1 MIKERREGRFTVI
14 QRERYM
20 QQIRDFMDK
29 PVIKIITGMRRS
41 GKSALLELTRQE
53 LLGRGI
59 DRKNIISINF
69 ESLRYA
75 ALKDY
80 KALYAEISAKAEQ
93 VSGRVYI
100 LLDEIQEVGSWEQV
114 VNSFRVDFDCDIY
127 VTGSNARLLSG
138 ELATL
143 LAGRYV
149 EIRVYPLDFK
159 EYLDFAATNEEE
171 ASLSKQEQFANFLR
185 FGGLPGIHQMK
196 WEETRIM
203 QYLHDIYNSVLL
215 KDVIARNKIRDTALL
230 ESIVLY
236 LMDNIG
242 NTFSAKTISDFLK
255 SQGRKLST
263 ETVYNY
269 LKALKSAFLIH
280 KAVRFDIKGK
290 RVLETQ
296 EKYYL
301 SDLGLRHAVMGY
313 RDNDIAGLLEN
324 TVYLE
329 LLRRGYSVKIGKQ
342 DVAEVDFVAD
352 KADDRLYIQVCYVL
366 TPENTDREFAPLE
379 AVSDNYEK
387 LVLSTDTL
395 LRINRGGIKQKNI
408 VDFFMNN

>member
-1 MIKERREGRFTVI
+1 MIM
-14 QRERYM
+14 RERYM
-20 QQIRDFMDK
+20 RLIRDFMDK
-29 PVIKIITGMRRS
+29 PVVKIITGMRRS

-53 LLGRGI
+53 LLSRGVNE
-59 DRKNIISINF
+59 KNIVFINF
-69 ESLRYA
+69 ESLRYE

-80 KALYAEISAKAEQ
+80 KALYAEIAAKAEQ
-93 VSGRVYI
+93 TDGRVYI
-100 LLDEIQEVGSWEQV
+100 LLDEIQEVNAWEQV
-114 VNSFRVDFDCDIY
+114 INSLRVDFDCDIY
-127 VTGSNARLLSG
+127 VTGSNAKLLSG

-149 EIRVYPLDFK
+149 EIRVYPLDFE
-159 EYLDFAATNEEE
+159 EYLDFAAENADE
-171 ASLSKQEQFANFLR
+171 AKLSKQEHFANFLR

-196 WEETRIM
+196 WEESRVM

-236 LMDNIG
+236 LMDNVG

-269 LKALKSAFLIH
+269 LRALEGAFLIH
-280 KAVRFDIKGK
+280 KVVRFDIKGK
-290 RVLETQ
+290 RILETQ
-296 EKYYL
+296 EKYYHA
-301 SDLGLRHAVMGY
+301 DLGLRHAVMGY
-313 RDNDIAGLLEN
+313 RDDDIAGILEN

-329 LLRRGYSVKIGKQ
+329 LLRRGFSVNIGKQ
-342 DVAEVDFVAD
+342 DVAEVDFVATR
-352 KADDRLYIQVCYVL
+352 ADERVYIQVCYVL
-366 TPENTDREFAPLE
+366 TPENTEREFSPLE
-379 AVSDNYEK
+379 AISDNYEK

-395 LRINRGGIKQKNI
+395 LRINRGGIRQKNI
-408 VDFFMNN
+408 VDFLLDK

>member
-1 MIKERREGRFTVI
+1 LI

-41 GKSALLELTRQE
+41 GKSALLELTQQE

-59 DRKNIISINF
+59 SEKNIISINF
-69 ESLRYA
+69 ESLRYE

-80 KALYAEISAKAEQ
+80 KALYAEISSKAEQ
-93 VSGRVYI
+93 ASGRVYI
-100 LLDEIQEVGSWEQV
+100 LLDEIH
-114 VNSFRVDFDCDIY
+114 
-127 VTGSNARLLSG
+127 VTGSSARLLSG

-159 EYLDFAATNEEE
+159 EYLDFAATNEDE
-171 ASLSKQEQFANFLR
+171 AHLSKQEQFANFLR

-269 LKALKSAFLIH
+269 LKALESAFLIH

-301 SDLGLRHAVMGY
+301 SDLGLRHAVIGY
-313 RDNDIAGLLEN
+313 RDNDIAGVLEN

-329 LLRRGYSVKIGKQ
+329 LLRCGYSVHIGKQ
-342 DVAEVDFVAD
+342 DVAEVDFVAN
-352 KADDRLYIQVCYVL
+352 KVDDRLYIQVCYVL

-379 AVSDNYEK
+379 AIADNYEK

-395 LRINRGGIKQKNI
+395 LRINRDGIRQKNI
-408 VDFFMNN
+408 MNFLTENSG

>member
-1 MIKERREGRFTVI
+1 MI

-29 PVIKIITGMRRS
+29 PVVKVITGMRRC
-41 GKSALLELTRQE
+41 GKSALLELIREE

-59 DRKNIISINF
+59 EEKNIIFLNF
-69 ESLRYA
+69 ESIRYE

-80 KALYAEISAKAEQ
+80 RALYAEIARRAQSIG
-93 VSGRVYI
+93 GRVYL
-100 LLDEIQEVGSWEQV
+100 LLDEIQEVTLWEKA
-114 VNSFRVDFDCDIY
+114 VNSIRADLDCDIY
-127 VTGSNARLLSG
+127 ITGSNARLLSG

-149 EIRVYPLDFK
+149 EIRVYPLDFQ
-159 EYLDFAATNEEE
+159 EYLNFAAENPQE
-171 ASLSKQEQFANFLR
+171 ASLLRQEHFANFLR

-196 WEETRIM
+196 WDESRLM

-215 KDVIARNKIRDTALL
+215 KDVIARNRIRDTALL
-230 ESIVLY
+230 ESIVRY

-269 LKALKSAFLIH
+269 LKFLENAFLIH
-280 KAVRFDIKGK
+280 KAGRFDIKGK
-290 RVLETQ
+290 RILETR

-301 SDLGLRHAVMGY
+301 SDLGLRHAVIGY
-313 RDNDIAGLLEN
+313 HENDIAGILEN

-329 LLRRGYSVKIGKQ
+329 LLRRGWSVSIGKQ
-342 DVAEVDFVAD
+342 DVKEVDFVANRTD
-352 KADDRLYIQVCYVL
+352 ERLYIQVCYVL
-366 TPENTDREFAPLE
+366 TPENMEREFGPLE
-379 AVSDNYEK
+379 AIPDNYEK

-395 LRINRGGIKQKNI
+395 LKVNRGGIRQKNI
-408 VDFFMNN
+408 VDFLLEK

>member
-1 MIKERREGRFTVI
+1 MI

-20 QQIRDFMDK
+20 RQIRDFMDK
-29 PVIKIITGMRRS
+29 PVVKIITGMRRC
-41 GKSALLELTRQE
+41 GKSALLELTREE
-53 LLGRGI
+53 LRRRDIGEE
-59 DRKNIISINF
+59 NIISINF
-69 ESLRYA
+69 ESLRYE
-75 ALKDY
+75 ALKDFRM
-80 KALYAEISAKAEQ
+80 LYQEISKRAEHA
-93 VSGRVYI
+93 VGKVYI
-100 LLDEIQEVGSWEQV
+100 LLDEIQEVDSWEQV
-114 VNSFRVDFDCDIY
+114 INSLRVDFDCDIY
-127 VTGSNARLLSG
+127 VTGSNAKLLFG

-149 EIRVYPLDFK
+149 EIRVYPLDFQ
-159 EYLDFAATNEEE
+159 EYLDFAAENPDE
-171 ASLSKQEQFANFLR
+171 ASLTQQEQFANFLR

-196 WEETRIM
+196 WEESRVM

-230 ESIVLY
+230 ENIVLY

-242 NTFSAKTISDFLK
+242 NTFSAKTISNFLK

-269 LKALKSAFLIH
+269 LRALENAFLIH
-280 KAVRFDIKGK
+280 KVMRFDIKGK
-290 RVLETQ
+290 RILETQ

-313 RDNDIAGLLEN
+313 RDNDIGGGLEN

-329 LLRRGYSVKIGKQ
+329 LLRRGWSVNIGKQ
-342 DVAEVDFVAD
+342 DVAEVDFVASRTD
-352 KADDRLYIQVCYVL
+352 ERLYIQVCYVL
-366 TPENTDREFAPLE
+366 TPEDTEREFAPLE
-379 AVSDNYEK
+379 AIPDNYEK

-395 LRINRGGIKQKNI
+395 LRINRGGIRQKNI
-408 VDFFMNN
+408 IDFLVHE

>member
-1 MIKERREGRFTVI
+1 MIV
-14 QRERYM
+14 RERYM
-20 QQIRDFMDK
+20 RIIRDFIDK
-29 PVIKIITGMRRS
+29 PVVKVITGMRRS
-41 GKSALLELTRQE
+41 GKSALLELTRGE
-53 LLGRGI
+53 LISRGV
-59 DRKNIISINF
+59 DKNNIIFMNF
-69 ESLRYA
+69 ESLRYE

-80 KALYAEISAKAEQ
+80 KALYAEVMRRAEMAE
-93 VSGRVYI
+93 GRVYI
-100 LLDEIQEVGSWEQV
+100 LLDEIQEVDAWEQV
-114 VNSFRVDFDCDIY
+114 INSFRVDLDCDIY
-127 VTGSNARLLSG
+127 VTGSNAKLLSG

-149 EIRVYPLDFK
+149 EIRVYPLDFH
-159 EYLDFAATNEEE
+159 EFLDFAAQNEDE
-171 ASLSKQEQFANFLR
+171 AKLSRQEQFADFLR
-185 FGGLPGIHQMK
+185 FGGLPGIHLMK
-196 WEETRIM
+196 WDEERLT

-230 ESIVLY
+230 ESIILY
-236 LMDNIG
+236 LMDNVG
-242 NTFSAKTISDFLK
+242 NTFSSKTISDFLK

-269 LKALKSAFLIH
+269 LKALENAFLIH

-290 RVLETQ
+290 RLLETQ

-313 RDNDIAGLLEN
+313 RDNDIAGILEN

-329 LLRRGYSVKIGKQ
+329 LLRRGYTVRIGKQ
-342 DVAEVDFVAD
+342 GVAEVDFVAER
-352 KADDRLYIQVCYVL
+352 ADERIYIQVCYVL

-379 AVSDNYEK
+379 EIQDNYEK
-387 LVLSTDTL
+387 VVISTDTL

-408 VDFFMNN
+408 IDFLMES

>member
-1 MIKERREGRFTVI
+1 MIV
-14 QRERYM
+14 RERYM
-20 QQIRDFMDK
+20 RIIRDFIDK
-29 PVIKIITGMRRS
+29 PVVKVITGMRRR
-41 GKSALLELTRQE
+41 GKSALLELTRGE
-53 LLGRGI
+53 LISRGV
-59 DRKNIISINF
+59 DKNNIIFINF
-69 ESLRYA
+69 ESLRYE

-80 KALYAEISAKAEQ
+80 KALYAEVMRRAEMAE
-93 VSGRVYI
+93 GRVYI
-100 LLDEIQEVGSWEQV
+100 LLDEIQEVDAWEQV
-114 VNSFRVDFDCDIY
+114 INSFRVDLDCDIY
-127 VTGSNARLLSG
+127 VTGSNAKLLSG

-149 EIRVYPLDFK
+149 EIRVYPLDFH
-159 EYLDFAATNEEE
+159 EFLDFAAQNEDE
-171 ASLSKQEQFANFLR
+171 AKLSRSEQFADFLR
-185 FGGLPGIHQMK
+185 FGGLPGIHLMK
-196 WEETRIM
+196 WDEERLT

-230 ESIVLY
+230 ESIILY

-242 NTFSAKTISDFLK
+242 NTFSSKTISDFLK

-269 LKALKSAFLIH
+269 LKALENAFLIH

-290 RVLETQ
+290 RLLETQ

-313 RDNDIAGLLEN
+313 RDNDIAGILEN
-324 TVYLE
+324 TVYIE
-329 LLRRGYSVKIGKQ
+329 LLRRGYTVRIGKQ
-342 DVAEVDFVAD
+342 GVAEVDFVAER
-352 KADDRLYIQVCYVL
+352 ADERIYIQVCYVL

-379 AVSDNYEK
+379 EIQDNYEK
-387 LVLSTDTL
+387 VVISTDTL

-408 VDFFMNN
+408 IDFLMES